1 MYSPRFR
8 IDQNLFYY
16 EWLNSFKNA
25 VGRKA
30 KSTPYEG
37 FMLRTT
43 EQNVHSLTIQSLEGI
58 LMFTITLK
66 LNVRLRAK
74 DGFGKAPVSSR

>member
-1 MYSPRFR
+1 MYSPRFW

-16 EWLNSFKNA
+16 EWLNSFQNA

-30 KSTPYEG
+30 KSTAYEG
-37 FMLRTT
+37 FMLCTT

-66 LNVRLRAK
+66 LNVRLGAK
-74 DGFGKAPVSSR
+74 DGFGKALVSSR

>member
-1 MYSPRFR
+1 MYSPKFW

-16 EWLNSFKNA
+16 EWLNSLQNA

-66 LNVRLRAK
+66 LNVRLGAK